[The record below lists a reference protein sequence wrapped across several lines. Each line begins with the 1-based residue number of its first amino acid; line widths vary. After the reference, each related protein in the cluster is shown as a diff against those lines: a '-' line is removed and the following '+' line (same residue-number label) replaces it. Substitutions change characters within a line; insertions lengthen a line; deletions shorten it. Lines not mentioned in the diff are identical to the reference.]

1 VRSTYR
7 YLETP
12 RVKKSLAD
20 LGFIK
25 VNDRSAVK
33 IMTVVWPT
41 TSLTRT
47 VINELTATGHERS
60 MVMTAEAVAQ
70 KAGRRRRLT
79 SRCPVPRGQA
89 LKIALKIHLPTGAR
103 RCHFT

>member
-1 VRSTYR
+1 VWFTYR

-12 RVKKSLAD
+12 QVKKESCS

-33 IMTVVWPT
+33 VMTVVWPT

-47 VINELTATGHERS
+47 VIHELTATGQE
-60 MVMTAEAVAQ
+60 E
-70 KAGRRRRLT
+70 
-79 SRCPVPRGQA
+79 PVEPRHSTPA
-89 LKIALKIHLPTGAR
+89 TG
-103 RCHFT
+103 